1 MEIKHDLFFS
11 FVDVIIAFADTVS
24 LWKVQDDVLP
34 VTSLPIIPQKKGPL
48 VGTDDFLKN
57 LL

>member
-24 LWKVQDDVLP
+24 VWKVQDDVLP

-48 VGTDDFLKN
+48 VGTDDF
-57 LL
+57 